1 MFTINGELCKPID
14 IVTQDPSLKGYYVSI
29 EGKVY
34 SNKRKKLKEIK
45 PCWLNAERKYKII
58 YLYSNKKQKKFYLH
72 KLVAKAFLFNGNG
85 GKLVKHKNGD
95 RTDNR
100 LENLSYIKGTILG
113 KRKLYGGR
121 PTQEV
126 RYVQIKGEFDLN
138 ENLIEEIKLLHKA
151 TQIKGMNVS
160 NDVNDFFYE
169 IMKGAMEEYRIK
181 YNLNKILYS
190 LNQN

>member
-1 MFTINGELCKPID
+1 MITINGELCKPVNLITNIEEHKD
-14 IVTQDPSLKGYYVSI
+14 YYISI

-34 SNKRKKLKEIK
+34 SKKRKYLKEIQ
-45 PCWLNAERKYKII
+45 PCWQNSQKIYKII
-58 YLYSNKKQKKFYLH
+58 RLPSNGKYKRYYLH
-72 KLVAKAFLFNGNG
+72 RLVSQAFLLNGTNG
-85 GKLVKHKNGD
+85 IHVSHKNGD

-100 LENLSYIKGTILG
+100 AENLLYLKGTTRGSYRGTPCKTIEN
-113 KRKLYGGR
+113 KKS
-121 PTQEV
+121 
-126 RYVQIKGEFDLN
+126 FDLN

-169 IMKGAMEEYRIK
+169 IMKGALDEYKTK

-190 LNQN
+190 LNNESQ